1 MFSLRGG
8 GGARKK
14 NPGSTPGTATCKF
27 HLWKQICPKNFK
39 NCFHSIC
46 SHGILWLEVLPIK
59 QRLKQWLKMLLPS
72 DTREDNNYPHP
83 PASFLL
89 MRLSQNLQTDRQTC
103 LLGVLGQVKKACFS
117 SLPAL
122 FFGATS
128 LFLLFFMSKNQQ
140 VSLVKP
146 IAAVYTPK

>member
-14 NPGSTPGTATCKF
+14 NPGSTPGTATRKF

-59 QRLKQWLKMLLPS
+59 QRLKQLLKMLLPS
-72 DTREDNNYPHP
+72 DTREDNNYPRP

-89 MRLSQNLQTDRQTC
+89 MMLSQNLQTDRQTC
-103 LLGVLGQVKKACFS
+103 LLGVLGQVKTTTF
-117 SLPAL
+117 LIPARFIFWRRL
-122 FFGATS
+122 FFYY
-128 LFLLFFMSKNQQ
+128 FL
-140 VSLVKP
+140 
-146 IAAVYTPK
+146 